1 MSASSGPSIAEHHYH
16 QALGHD
22 HARRTIRTIPE
33 LKREPSRETLAAVGL
48 LDALDIDDRPSFAIQ
63 TQPAP
68 PYDESVSLE
77 LVYYNRALANTDGL
91 LARVTGQPDAR
102 SVFYEHDQTQH
113 AFRTWL
119 SGVGDEHDFAR
130 RGSAYIFDGL
140 IWTAITVEGHKIVS
154 GLHASLLW
162 PEVSPSKHHE
172 NHVQSK
178 YMPVQGRAPALPPNP
193 LPQIIPSE
201 DIPPSSGTKYGP
213 FDVTL
218 REPPESVLSEH
229 VKHFRTV
236 DWANTP
242 LGVMPD
248 WPPELRTAV
257 NMCLN
262 DIHPC
267 MLFWGDDVIM
277 IYNAAYVQLIGAMHP
292 YAMGRS
298 AREVASD
305 YWPTFQPLVDRINIT
320 GQSICDIE
328 VPIFIDRLG
337 FLEETYWT
345 FQFIPV
351 LDNQGLIAGYY
362 HPLFETTK

>member
-1 MSASSGPSIAEHHYH
+1 MSASNGSSIAEHHYH
-16 QALGHD
+16 QALSND
-22 HARRTIRTIPE
+22 HARRTIRSIPE
-33 LKREPSRETLAAVGL
+33 LKRESSRETLAAVKL

-63 TQPAP
+63 TQTAP
-68 PYDESVSLE
+68 PYDEGVFLE
-77 LVYYNRALANTDGL
+77 LIYYNKALANTDGL
-91 LARVTGQPDAR
+91 LARVTGQPDAT
-102 SVFYEHDQTQH
+102 SVFYEHDQSQH
-113 AFRTWL
+113 AFRRWL
-119 SGVGDEHDFAR
+119 LGAGDEHDFAR
-130 RGSAYIFDGL
+130 RGDAYIFDGL
-140 IWTAITVEGHKIVS
+140 IWTAVTLEGYKIVS
-154 GLHASLLW
+154 GLYVSLLW
-162 PEVSPSKHHE
+162 PEITPSKHHE

-178 YMPVQGRAPALPPNP
+178 HMPVQGRAPTLPPDAV
-193 LPQIIPSE
+193 PQTAPSRHST
-201 DIPPSSGTKYGP
+201 PPCLKHGP

-218 REPPESVLSEH
+218 PEPPESVLSEH

-236 DWANTP
+236 DWAHTP
-242 LGVMPD
+242 LGDMAS

-262 DIHPC
+262 DSHPC

-298 AREVASD
+298 AREVAKD
-305 YWPTFQPLVDRINIT
+305 YWPTFQPLVDRINVT
-320 GQSICDIE
+320 GQSVCDVE

-351 LDNQGLIAGYY
+351 LNIEGLVAGYY